1 MDFKRLFLSQPTESM
16 RLPREFEVKIERK
29 TPTTVVQFDAK
40 VKGYFVGSGG
50 NPNFVAE
57 EIYVNG
63 LPNMNIR
70 QFFPKELKELKKY
83 ALSIE
88 YPKMFGK
95 KLR

>member
-1 MDFKRLFLSQPTESM
+1 MDFKRLFLGQSPDSM

-40 VKGYFVGSGG
+40 VRGYFVGDGG
-50 NPNFVAE
+50 SPNFVAE
-57 EIYVNG
+57 EIFVNG
-63 LPNMNIR
+63 MPDMNIR

-88 YPKMFGK
+88 YPKMFEK